1 MKNVKAKLVLQ
12 VGKSLGAEIGWK
24 RSVDQQR
31 ARTKR
36 RQAVIRDSEID
47 ISSEAEQHWFRL
59 RFFDAVYVKSF
70 E

>member
-31 ARTKR
+31 ARTKEGRLLFETAKSTSVR
-36 RQAVIRDSEID
+36 RR
-47 ISSEAEQHWFRL
+47 SSTGSGCGFLMRCT
-59 RFFDAVYVKSF
+59 
-70 E
+70 